1 MYTVKDGTTVI
12 NPEVWQLMNT
22 DRKTY
27 EDIYGA
33 DDTYWML
40 QNGVSQLQWPVPA
53 LACFGQL
60 REWTKPYTAYTGQ
73 YDLSFKDSK
82 KAALYDRMQ
91 YLWAETLPK
100 LLLSQSE
107 EEFDKIMD
115 AYVREREA
123 EGYEEFKAAATEQFK
138 MNKEKLGIEE

>member
-1 MYTVKDGTTVI
+1 
-12 NPEVWQLMNT
+12 
-22 DRKTY
+22 
-27 EDIYGA
+27 
-33 DDTYWML
+33 
-40 QNGVSQLQWPVPA
+40 
-53 LACFGQL
+53 
-60 REWTKPYTAYTGQ
+60 
-73 YDLSFKDSK
+73 
-82 KAALYDRMQ
+82 MQ